1 MHRLRRWPDLP
12 HAPRAAARDM
22 SRRHYH
28 RGTEAGRR
36 HDLIEATL
44 DSISEAGLQGATV
57 RQIAVKAGVT
67 PGLIRHYFAS
77 KEVILQE
84 AYKVVIARLTE
95 KAKAVTGTPEER
107 LRAFI
112 LINLTEPVANSRS
125 LSLWASFISRV
136 GVDPALAA
144 IHREGYL
151 SFRHTLEALLADF
164 LVARGEAADPARCRA
179 LAIAVNG
186 ILDGLWLEGCLA
198 GELFEDSELV
208 SIAFSSIG
216 ALIGHPIGPPA
227 ATEQDR
233 KDPDALCLH
242 HR

>member
-1 MHRLRRWPDLP
+1 
-12 HAPRAAARDM
+12 M
-22 SRRHYH
+22 SRRDFH
-28 RGTEAGRR
+28 RASEAERR

-44 DSISEAGLQGATV
+44 DCISEAGLQGATV
-57 RQIAVKAGVT
+57 RHIADKAGVT
-67 PGLIRHYFAS
+67 AGLIRHYFAS

-107 LRAFI
+107 LGAFI
-112 LINLTEPVANSRS
+112 LANLTDPVTNGRS
-125 LSLWASFISRV
+125 LSLWASFISQV

-151 SFRHTLEALLADF
+151 SFRHALEELLADF
-164 LVARGEAADPARCRA
+164 LADKGEAADPARCRA

-198 GELFEDSELV
+198 GEVFEESELV
-208 SIAFSSIG
+208 SIAFSSIE
-216 ALIGHPIGPPA
+216 ALVGHPIA
-227 ATEQDR
+227 APSQTEQDR
-233 KDPDALCLH
+233 E
-242 HR
+242 

>member
-1 MHRLRRWPDLP
+1 MTRRNFHR
-12 HAPRAAARDM
+12 APGA
-22 SRRHYH
+22 
-28 RGTEAGRR
+28 ERR

-44 DSISEAGLQGATV
+44 DCIAEAGLQGATV
-57 RQIAVKAGVT
+57 RRIAIKAGVT
-67 PGLIRHYFAS
+67 SGLIRHYFDS
-77 KEVILQE
+77 KEMILQE
-84 AYKVVIARLTE
+84 AYRVVIARLTE

-107 LRAFI
+107 LRSFI
-112 LINLTEPVANSRS
+112 LINLTEPVANSQG

-151 SFRHTLEALLADF
+151 SFRHTLEDLLAEF
-164 LVARGEAADPARCRA
+164 LAARGEAAAPARCRA

-208 SIAFSSIG
+208 SIAFSSIE
-216 ALIGHPIGPPA
+216 ALIGHPIGAPA

-233 KDPDALCLH
+233 EGSDALRLH

>member
-1 MHRLRRWPDLP
+1 MTRRNF
-12 HAPRAAARDM
+12 
-22 SRRHYH
+22 H

-57 RQIAVKAGVT
+57 RQIAIKAGVT
-67 PGLIRHYFAS
+67 PGLIRHYFDS
-77 KEVILQE
+77 KEMILQE

-107 LRAFI
+107 LATFI

-151 SFRHTLEALLADF
+151 SFRHTLEALLAEF
-164 LVARGEAADPARCRA
+164 LAARGETAEPARCRA

-233 KDPDALCLH
+233 KDPDALCIH